1 MLRVL
6 YLKKLLSL
14 FAALGIITCFL
25 TIMFINTAF
34 AEDKERSKKQINS
47 QNNITD
53 NTKLPQCITSFADTV
68 DPLMPAV
75 VNIYTVRYNGDYP
88 QKSLSEV
95 FPYEQFNNFFEQ
107 FNVPF
112 SFEELYSNP
121 KAISLGSGFFI
132 DEDGLIVT
140 NHHVV
145 ADSDEIH
152 IKLSDNTE
160 LPAIVIGIDA
170 KTDLALLKISSK
182 RKFPAI
188 KFGNSNKIRVG
199 DVVIAIGNPLGFG
212 GSVTTGIV
220 SSKGRDLGISID
232 ELVDDF
238 IQIDAA
244 INRGNSGGPLFNIYG
259 EVIGVNTS
267 IPAAGGGTNIGI
279 GFAIPSST
287 VQDIVTRLQK
297 YGKIVRGRLDIVIQD
312 VTPELNEAL
321 GISNVDYGILVVD
334 VRPNGSGHKAG
345 IKRGDLII
353 KFNGNK
359 VTNTRKLKLHVAD
372 AYLGEE
378 VKLTIIRNNEEKEI
392 AAKIEESL
400 GENNDMFLEN
410 TEVLHKM
417 NTVFTNL
424 SPELIEKFALDPDSK
439 GILVIHAPIQEPPY
453 DLKMGDI
460 ILDINNKIVNNINE
474 FDNFYEELKRGNKKS
489 TSLLIKRDNKKLF
502 IPILIK

>member
-1 MLRVL
+1 MKQVL
-6 YLKKLLSL
+6 
-14 FAALGIITCFL
+14 ITCFL
-25 TIMFINTAF
+25 IATFINTVF
-34 AEDKERSKKQINS
+34 AKEKAKQQINS
-47 QNNITD
+47 QNNISS
-53 NTKLPQCITSFADTV
+53 NSKPPQYITSFADIIE
-68 DPLMPAV
+68 PLMPAV
-75 VNIYTVRYNGDYP
+75 VNIYTVRYKEDYP

-121 KAISLGSGFFI
+121 KAMSLGSGFFI
-132 DEDGLIVT
+132 DEEGLIVT

-160 LPAIVIGIDA
+160 LPAIIIGIDA

-182 RKFPAI
+182 KKFPAV
-188 KFGNSNKIRVG
+188 KFGNSSKTRVG

-212 GSVTTGIV
+212 GTVTTGII
-220 SSKGRDLGISID
+220 SSKGRDLGASVE

-244 INRGNSGGPLFNIYG
+244 INRGNSGGPLFNIHG
-259 EVIGVNTS
+259 EVIGINTS

-287 VQDIVTRLQK
+287 AQDIITKLQK
-297 YGKIVRGRLDIVIQD
+297 HGKIVRGRLDIVIQNS
-312 VTPELNEAL
+312 TPELTEAL
-321 GISNVDYGILVVD
+321 GISNIDYGILVVD

-359 VTNTRKLKLHVAD
+359 VADTRKLQLHVAD

-378 VKLTIIRNNEEKEI
+378 VKLTIIRNNQEQEVI
-392 AAKIEESL
+392 AKIEESL
-400 GENNDMFLEN
+400 SENNDMFLEN

-417 NTVFTNL
+417 GAIFTNL
-424 SPELIEKFALDPDSK
+424 SPALIEKFSLDPDSR
-439 GILVIHAPIQEPPY
+439 GIMVIHAMGDEPPY

-474 FDNFYEELKRGNKKS
+474 FDNFYEDLKKNNKKS
-489 TSLLIKRDNKKLF
+489 TSLLIKRDNTKLF